1 MSNLLSNSL
10 SLSRKVRT
18 RIKGHQ
24 PCVLWFTGL
33 SGAGKSTIANLVE
46 QRLNLAG
53 CHTYLMDGDNIRGGL
68 SSDLGF
74 SDADR
79 TENIRR
85 VAEVAKLM
93 TDAGL
98 IVITAFISPFRID
111 REMARQ
117 LIGETKFI
125 EVFVDAPLALAES
138 RDPKG
143 LYKRARSG
151 DLKQFTGI
159 DSPYEAPL
167 NPDLRLDTEHID
179 AAALAAQV
187 MARLEAEGIVAN
199 PPQSRRFARS
209 A

>member
-199 PPQSRRFARS
+199 PPQSLRFARS